1 MRDLKN
7 SFYRTL
13 HLDKESQEV
22 LKWYRKIVK
31 SLQNEPESNKINI
44 KDSKQIS

>member
-1 MRDLKN
+1 MSRDLKN

-13 HLDKESQEV
+13 RLDKETKDI

-31 SLQNEPESNKINI
+31 SLQNESELKKINI
-44 KDSKQIS
+44 KDSK